1 MNKEL
6 GVDIMIAD
14 TGWLDGAGE
23 VISRNGDMQPIS
35 DADNV
40 RQALIMRLNCPKGTL
55 IRHQE
60 YGNGVYDI
68 LSESMSDSF
77 LEMALA
83 NIKDCIV
90 QEPRAEL
97 VDVTYT
103 VNHAERTIIYTVYYK
118 VVDNPGT
125 NNLVY
130 TLDVGG

>member
-1 MNKEL
+1 
-6 GVDIMIAD
+6 
-14 TGWLDGAGE
+14 
-23 VISRNGDMQPIS
+23 
-35 DADNV
+35 
-40 RQALIMRLNCPKGTL
+40 
-55 IRHQE
+55 
-60 YGNGVYDI
+60 
-68 LSESMSDSF
+68 
-77 LEMALA
+77 MALA

-90 QEPRAEL
+90 QESRAEL